1 MPRSIAKDYDEK
13 RNSILKAAA
22 KVFAEDGFDRAS
34 MNNLSKACNFSKAAI
49 YHYYSSKE
57 VILFDILETYLID
70 LNQHVSNLVQQ
81 PNESPEDFLSRIVF
95 EILIVYR
102 GAEKEHQILMNTNII
117 NNLDEQYQKAI
128 IEYQKELVATISKAI
143 QNIAPETF
151 NSDQSMLRSAT
162 MSLFAMLNWYS
173 MWNSGRGL
181 KARETYSKFVSSL
194 FIRGIKQLEN
204 D

>member
-128 IEYQKELVATISKAI
+128 IDYQKKLVATISKAI